1 VWQEL
6 NNEYSYEWEWR
17 LERRIGNGEGK
28 KMTDAQEQFQ
38 SARVKAVVQSDRDKI
53 SLSSNHITD
62 FMKEMNDR

>member
-1 VWQEL
+1 
-6 NNEYSYEWEWR
+6 
-17 LERRIGNGEGK
+17 
-28 KMTDAQEQFQ
+28 MTDAQEQFQ